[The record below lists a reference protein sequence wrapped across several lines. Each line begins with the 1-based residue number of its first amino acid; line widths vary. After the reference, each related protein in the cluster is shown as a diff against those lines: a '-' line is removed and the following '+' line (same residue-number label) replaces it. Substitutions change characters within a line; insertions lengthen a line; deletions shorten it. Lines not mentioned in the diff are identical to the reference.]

1 VADFGA
7 ADLRQ
12 LSEHVRRLGAAAQQA
27 RDDLGERDLIGI
39 SPDGLVR
46 ATMRSSRLVGLSIDP
61 SGLDLEA
68 DTLARQVLAAVQ
80 DAEAQV
86 AEQVTR
92 QLGPMT
98 EQVEGLLRDYGG

>member
-1 VADFGA
+1 
-7 ADLRQ
+7 
-12 LSEHVRRLGAAAQQA
+12 
-27 RDDLGERDLIGI
+27 
-39 SPDGLVR
+39 
-46 ATMRSSRLVGLSIDP
+46 MRSSRLVDLSIDP